1 MSEIDLFHR
10 LFAHLE
16 WADARTFDT
25 LRGAP
30 TAPPPRVLELCA
42 HISGAELNWLA
53 RIQGRTPAAPVWP
66 TPTMDDCA
74 KVMRI
79 AHDGWR
85 KYITALT
92 KDELGRMVHYKNSAG
107 AEFDNR
113 VDDILLHVSMHAACP
128 PRRDSPADAIVHWR
142 ATFTSRSKRRTAPAT
157 CAPPCCSACAAR
169 SYSTGA

>member
-107 AEFDNR
+107 AEFDSR
-113 VDDILLHVSMHAACP
+113 VDDILLHVSMHGMNHRGQVNAQLRAAGIEP
-128 PRRDSPADAIVHWR
+128 SSGDYIAFARGVPA
-142 ATFTSRSKRRTAPAT
+142 ATRQP
-157 CAPPCCSACAAR
+157 
-169 SYSTGA
+169 G

>member
-16 WADARTFDT
+16 WADARTFDA

-113 VDDILLHVSMHAACP
+113 VDDILLHVSMHGMNHRGQVNAQLRAAGIEP
-128 PRRDSPADAIVHWR
+128 VSGDYIAFARGVPA
-142 ATFTSRSKRRTAPAT
+142 ATRQP
-157 CAPPCCSACAAR
+157 
-169 SYSTGA
+169 G

>member
-113 VDDILLHVSMHAACP
+113 VDDILLHVSMHGMNHRGQVNAQLRAAGIEP
-128 PRRDSPADAIVHWR
+128 VSGDYIAFARGVPA
-142 ATFTSRSKRRTAPAT
+142 ATRQP
-157 CAPPCCSACAAR
+157 
-169 SYSTGA
+169 G

>member
-16 WADARTFDT
+16 WADARTFDV

-85 KYITALT
+85 KYVAALT
-92 KDELGRMVHYKNSAG
+92 KDELARVVHYKNSAG
-107 AEFDNR
+107 AEFDSR
-113 VDDILLHVSMHAACP
+113 VDDILLHVSMHGMNHRGQVNAQLRAAGIEP
-128 PRRDSPADAIVHWR
+128 SSGDYIAFARGVPA
-142 ATFTSRSKRRTAPAT
+142 ATRQP
-157 CAPPCCSACAAR
+157 
-169 SYSTGA
+169 G

>member
-16 WADARTFDT
+16 WADARTFDV

-30 TAPPPRVLELCA
+30 AAPPPRVLELCA

-53 RIQGRTPAAPVWP
+53 RIEGRTPAAPVWP
-66 TPTMDDCA
+66 APTMDDCA
-74 KVMRI
+74 KLMRI

-85 KYITALT
+85 KYIAALT
-92 KDELGRMVHYKNSAG
+92 GAELARVVHYKNSNG

-113 VDDILLHVSMHAACP
+113 VDDILLHVCMHGMNHWGQVNALLRAAGIEP
-128 PRRDSPADAIVHWR
+128 ISGDYIAFARGVPA
-142 ATFTSRSKRRTAPAT
+142 ATRQP
-157 CAPPCCSACAAR
+157 
-169 SYSTGA
+169 G